1 MGIFHVEMVVS
12 GCLSQVAVPIFTMEN
27 VAWAT
32 RSPALQEHSRDKEEA
47 GKVARG
53 ETQCVGRITPCLKV
67 FVIIQV
73 AKSQT

>member
-47 GKVARG
+47 GTSGQGRDSVCG
-53 ETQCVGRITPCLKV
+53 ENHTLP
-67 FVIIQV
+67 
-73 AKSQT
+73 